1 MLGKYTFCHMESDM
15 GPAVHLDA
23 FLPSTFQP
31 AFRSSGA
38 TVWSPG
44 VQAAGGA
51 KTHRGARWLKLY
63 GIIYLYIYM
72 LYIYRITRCVFENK
86 ISACIHVQAA
96 MHATLIYANHLI
108 EWHWS
113 HSHTFTFWFYDSVV
127 SWSLL
132 TFLPVPHNV
141 NCWRRALI
149 KIKNHWRT
157 TEPAPPDLCICPMH
171 LKKSPVNDYPAP
183 SRLLWYVHRLLGSY
197 LSLW

>member
-1 MLGKYTFCHMESDM
+1 MHFCPQLFNLLFGALAQLFGLLASKLPEVQKLTVEPDGWSYME
-15 GPAVHLDA
+15 
-23 FLPSTFQP
+23 
-31 AFRSSGA
+31 
-38 TVWSPG
+38 
-44 VQAAGGA
+44 
-51 KTHRGARWLKLY
+51 LY
-63 GIIYLYIYM
+63 IYIYIYM
-72 LYIYRITRCVFENK
+72 LYIYHITRCVFENK

>member
-1 MLGKYTFCHMESDM
+1 MGLVYLQYIYHQNGSSMLGKYTFRHM
-15 GPAVHLDA
+15 A
-23 FLPSTFQP
+23 TFQP

-44 VQAAGGA
+44 IQAAGGA

-63 GIIYLYIYM
+63 GIIYIYM
-72 LYIYRITRCVFENK
+72 LYICRITRCVFEYK

-108 EWHWS
+108 ERHWS